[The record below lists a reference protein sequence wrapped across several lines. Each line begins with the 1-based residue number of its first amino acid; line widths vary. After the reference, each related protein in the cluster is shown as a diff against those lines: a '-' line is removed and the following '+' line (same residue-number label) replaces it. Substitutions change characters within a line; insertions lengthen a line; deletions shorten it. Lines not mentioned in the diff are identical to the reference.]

1 MIITHYNR
9 EMQRIRFFFF
19 FVQRSVSF
27 VSFIRLARHSK
38 RTEQFVNIR
47 SRLYIQEG
55 EVSRVFLGQ
64 DRISFEATVSRKLFG
79 MSFIL
84 LEWIFSLYRTIIYK
98 LKLKRFYYTYTIAK
112 EKDGKSK
119 RKIISEFNRS
129 IFSVFLD
136 PFATFLLQNRKDSSK
151 RF

>member
-47 SRLYIQEG
+47 SRVGYIYRRG
-55 EVSRVFLGQ
+55 KRVEFFQ

-84 LEWIFSLYRTIIYK
+84 LEWIFSLSYINLNLNDFITLILSRRRKMERVKGK
-98 LKLKRFYYTYTIAK
+98 LSLNLIDLFFLY
-112 EKDGKSK
+112 
-119 RKIISEFNRS
+119 FS
-129 IFSVFLD
+129 I
-136 PFATFLLQNRKDSSK
+136 LLQ
-151 RF
+151 RFFCKIEKIL

>member
-64 DRISFEATVSRKLFG
+64 DRISFEATVSRELFG

-84 LEWIFSLYRTIIYK
+84 LEWIFSLSYINLNLNDFITLILSRRRKMERVKGK
-98 LKLKRFYYTYTIAK
+98 LSLNLI
-112 EKDGKSK
+112 D
-119 RKIISEFNRS
+119 
-129 IFSVFLD
+129 L
-136 PFATFLLQNRKDSSK
+136 FLLYFSILLQYFFCKIEK
-151 RF
+151 IL